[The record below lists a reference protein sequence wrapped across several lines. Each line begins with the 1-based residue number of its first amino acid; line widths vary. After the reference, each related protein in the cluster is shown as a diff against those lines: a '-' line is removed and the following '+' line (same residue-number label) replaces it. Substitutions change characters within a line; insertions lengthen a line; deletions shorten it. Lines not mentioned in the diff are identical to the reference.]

1 MKWTVV
7 WAEEA
12 GTEVQRV
19 LGQSRFAQ
27 RIVDLLLQI
36 DARLASDPTAIG
48 ESRDGNER
56 VMFDLPIALTF
67 EVLEERRTVLV
78 TRFRYLHHR

>member
-19 LGQSRFAQ
+19 VSRSRFAQ
-27 RIVDLLLQI
+27 QI
-36 DARLASDPTAIG
+36 ANHILAVDARLAADPTTLG
-48 ESRDGNER
+48 ESRAGNER
-56 VMFDLPIALTF
+56 VMFDLPIALAF
-67 EVLEERRTVLV
+67 EVLAERRTVLV
-78 TRFRYLHHR
+78 TEFRYLPHR